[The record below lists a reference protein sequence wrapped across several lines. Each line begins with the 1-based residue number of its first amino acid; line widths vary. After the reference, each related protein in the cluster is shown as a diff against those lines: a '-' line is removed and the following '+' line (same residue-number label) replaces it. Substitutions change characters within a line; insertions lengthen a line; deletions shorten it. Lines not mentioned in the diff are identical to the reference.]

1 MPSKLSDLIDNLSEI
16 SNKECK
22 SCMEEKK
29 IRLECEFIEFKNG
42 RLNCKCKEC
51 GKKCEKL
58 RNETI
63 KNFPIMYQFYNG
75 DLNKFFC

>member
-1 MPSKLSDLIDNLSEI
+1 
-16 SNKECK
+16 
-22 SCMEEKK
+22 MEEKK

-42 RLNCKCKEC
+42 RLNCKFKEC

-58 RNETI
+58 RNEAI
-63 KNFPIMYQFYNG
+63 KNFPIMYKFYNG

>member
-51 GKKCEKL
+51 GKNAKS
-58 RNETI
+58 
-63 KNFPIMYQFYNG
+63 
-75 DLNKFFC
+75 